1 MEGKKMLE
9 ILFQST
15 LKIESSKSISE
26 LHTDDQKSKYSSNP
40 EDLFK
45 SDKKRKIYKTKT
57 IYKATTTKFLG
68 KIPTKKKAFN
78 QLINSLN
85 YLGRKFLKLRP

>member
-1 MEGKKMLE
+1 MLE
-9 ILFQST
+9 IFFQST

-45 SDKKRKIYKTKT
+45 SDKK
-57 IYKATTTKFLG
+57 
-68 KIPTKKKAFN
+68 KKN
-78 QLINSLN
+78 LQNEDNLQS
-85 YLGRKFLKLRP
+85 YYY